1 MINQSQTTPKE
12 VQFKQVALKKTYII
26 QLVSE
31 NIQVPD
37 NDEISIIYLP
47 MKKNGVEILLSLTI
61 YFLSKW
67 LLTL

>member
-26 QLVSE
+26 QLVYE
-31 NIQVPD
+31 NVQVPD
-37 NDEISIIYLP
+37 NDEISIISLR